1 MAEPKMITK
10 ALYLYWTNS
19 GYLYK
24 PEKFFL
30 YLLVMAIT
38 SVGFGV
44 LTFNGLLIFV
54 PALLLPQVWFISLCV
69 VACTVVYWILRWCYH
84 LKLEA
89 TNKMD
94 AKGKRLDKEEYK
106 VRTKEL
112 ELKERELALRE
123 RELALGFA
131 KDLR

>member
-1 MAEPKMITK
+1 MITK

-19 GYLYK
+19 SYLYK
-24 PEKFFL
+24 SEKFFL
-30 YLLVMAIT
+30 YLLVMGIT
-38 SVGFGV
+38 SVGAGA

-69 VACTVVYWILRWCYH
+69 VACTVIYWILRWCYH

-89 TNKMD
+89 THKMD
-94 AKGKRLDKEEYK
+94 AKGKRLDKEDHK
-106 VRTKEL
+106 ARKKEL
-112 ELKERELALRE
+112 ELKERELLIRE

>member
-19 GYLYK
+19 GYLWK
-24 PEKFFL
+24 TEKFFF
-30 YLLVMAIT
+30 YLIVMTATAI
-38 SVGFGV
+38 GFGA

-54 PALLLPQVWFISLCV
+54 PALFLPQVWFISLIV
-69 VACTVVYWILRWCYH
+69 VACTVFYWVLRWCHH

-89 TNKMD
+89 SGKMTS
-94 AKGKRLDKEEYK
+94 KGTRLDKEDIK
-106 VRTKEL
+106 TRKKEL
-112 ELKERELALRE
+112 ELKERELAIRE

>member
-1 MAEPKMITK
+1 MITK

-19 GYLYK
+19 SYLYK
-24 PEKFFL
+24 SEKFFF
-30 YLLVMAIT
+30 YLLVMGLT
-38 SVGFGV
+38 SAGFGV
-44 LTFNGLLIFV
+44 LTFNALILFTS
-54 PALLLPQVWFISLCV
+54 ALALQQIWFISLCV

-106 VRTKEL
+106 TRKKEL

-123 RELALGFA
+123 RELALSFA